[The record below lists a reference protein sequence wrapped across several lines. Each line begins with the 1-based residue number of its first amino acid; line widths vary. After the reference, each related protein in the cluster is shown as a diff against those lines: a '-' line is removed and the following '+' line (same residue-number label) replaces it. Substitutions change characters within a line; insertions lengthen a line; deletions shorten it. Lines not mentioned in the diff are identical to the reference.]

1 MLATEP
7 LLRRLVDQARQEP
20 VLFLP
25 KLEPHPAGAAVGLG
39 GVALG
44 LYAARQSAATL
55 LGWLGLGLCVAGM
68 FIHATLRRQGIGWQ
82 LDLQQRLLRPAGQPG
97 DVHELAGEGWALYCV
112 GGSGRR
118 TLALEFR
125 HQDGGA
131 PRRFFQTRSGASRAE
146 HQLTSQLAD
155 ALAARLQIGR
165 QGLSL

>member
-1 MLATEP
+1 MLATES
-7 LLRRLVDQARQEP
+7 LLRRLVDDAGQQP
-20 VLFLP
+20 LLFLP
-25 KLEPHPAGAAVGLG
+25 KLEPHPMGAAVGLG

-55 LGWLGLGLCVAGM
+55 LGWFALTLCVAGM

-82 LDLQQRLLRPAGQPG
+82 LDLQSRTLRPVGQPG
-97 DVHELAGEGWALYCV
+97 EAQVLDAEGWSLFCV

-118 TLALEFR
+118 MLALEFR

-131 PRRFFQTRSGASRAE
+131 PRRFFQTRSGANRTE

-155 ALAARLQIGR
+155 ALAARLQMGR